1 MPKEHFFGKIN
12 LSDTD
17 PLRTDLLEIYSLDG
31 KSYILAVFG
40 NYPPTLPTPAVY
52 QRCLATTSRLY
63 RHPPSIAQSI
73 LAVIVMFRPTYT
85 IQAKT
90 AYCLIGLI
98 LV

>member
-52 QRCLATTSRLY
+52 RRCLATTSRLY
-63 RHPPSIAQSI
+63 RHPLSITLSF
-73 LAVIVMFRPTYT
+73 LAVIVLFRPTYT
-85 IQAKT
+85 TQAKS